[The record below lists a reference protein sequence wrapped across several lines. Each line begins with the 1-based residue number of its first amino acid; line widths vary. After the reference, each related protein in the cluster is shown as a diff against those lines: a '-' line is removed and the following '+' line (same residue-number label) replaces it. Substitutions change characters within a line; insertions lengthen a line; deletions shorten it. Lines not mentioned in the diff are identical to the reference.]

1 MRKDCTIMEIRVLKY
16 FLEVVREGNMTAA
29 AAVLHVSQPTLSR
42 QIMELEEEL
51 GQTLMIRGNRHIT
64 LTDEGVLFRKRA
76 EEIISLVEKTQAE
89 MSSSNESISGEIYI
103 GAAETKGIK
112 FIADVANQLKDEGYN
127 IRYHISS
134 GDESDVT
141 EKLDKGL
148 IDFGLL
154 IGTSKAQKYNFMRLP
169 IYDEWGVYMRKDSPL
184 AVKSEISLNDLTSL
198 PLIMS
203 RQALDNNE
211 FSGHFGIDIE
221 KLNIVATSNL
231 LYNASVMVERGFG
244 YAVSLD
250 GIINTTGDSN
260 LCFVPIRPQIIAHM
274 DFIWKRYQVF
284 SKPAELFLNRVQKLF
299 GKDENRVDGG
309 H

>member
-1 MRKDCTIMEIRVLKY
+1 MEIRVLKY
-16 FLEVVREGNMTAA
+16 FLAVVREGNMTAA
-29 AAVLHVSQPTLSR
+29 ANVLHVSQPTLSR
-42 QIMELEEEL
+42 QLMELEEEL

-184 AVKSEISLNDLTSL
+184 AGRSEISLNDLTSL

-260 LCFVPIRPQIIAHM
+260 LCFVPIKPQIIAPM

-299 GKDENRVDGG
+299 GKDEI
-309 H
+309 

>member
-1 MRKDCTIMEIRVLKY
+1 MEIRVLKY
-16 FLEVVREGNMTAA
+16 FLAVVREGNMTAA
-29 AAVLHVSQPTLSR
+29 ANVLHVSQPTLSR
-42 QIMELEEEL
+42 QLMELEEEL

-184 AVKSEISLNDLTSL
+184 AGRSEISLNDLTSL

-260 LCFVPIRPQIIAHM
+260 LCFVPIKPQIIAHM

-299 GKDENRVDGG
+299 EKDEI
-309 H
+309 

>member
-1 MRKDCTIMEIRVLKY
+1 MEIRVLKY
-16 FLEVVREGNMTAA
+16 FLAVVREGNMTAA
-29 AAVLHVSQPTLSR
+29 ADVLHVSQPTLSR
-42 QIMELEEEL
+42 QLMELEEEL

-154 IGTSKAQKYNFMRLP
+154 IGTSKVQKYNFMRLP

-184 AVKSEISLNDLTSL
+184 AVKSEINLNDLSSL

-260 LCFVPIRPQIIAHM
+260 LCFVPIKPQIIAPM

-299 GKDENRVDGG
+299 G
-309 H
+309 